1 MDIQNAN
8 ATLQHNALAFA
19 LSSGLFNITLRR
31 LASRCAVSSDEGMSN
46 GWPCPQTIVSE
57 VNSSGPSDCGGRGGC
72 GGCGGWG
79 GCGGFGSSAAGVGA
93 ANDEKGK
100 EGACNQ
106 WQLEGG

>member
-46 GWPCPQTIVSE
+46 G
-57 VNSSGPSDCGGRGGC
+57 
-72 GGCGGWG
+72 
-79 GCGGFGSSAAGVGA
+79 
-93 ANDEKGK
+93 
-100 EGACNQ
+100 
-106 WQLEGG
+106 